1 MTKYGCN
8 ISSVD
13 FFGWLD
19 NSSFGAG
26 GIHILVTGQR
36 LWDRIIMICGEIKI
50 GLQIL
55 LWECRSLERQY
66 MNEYK
71 CMISG
76 WMIQQSCQTLQTPL
90 FSSQLKVQLQRLKV
104 RASVSKGWSS
114 WHPQLQ
120 KLQLLTSSSR
130 GWKSWHSSSGVERK
144 GCFLLSCLCFF
155 GFLLLLARLYLQPN
169 GRPALDLKIILFL
182 TILTRGTLIREN
194 FSFLGFNSSSY
205 SYLHILPCTG
215 PGTSP
220 IVSLNFLGFS
230 SFSHFLFLIFLFSI
244 ASAQPSNGRYFYF
257 FYTIIALAPSST
269 FVKLIFLLSFFFFF
283 LSFSFFFFFL
293 SVSFFFFSSFLLFL
307 IALVRLPIRW
317 KHSRIHYN
325 D

>member
-1 MTKYGCN
+1 MYD
-8 ISSVD
+8 I
-13 FFGWLD
+13 WLD
-19 NSSFGAG
+19 DTTKLPNSSNSPLQFSAESPAPEVESP
-26 GIHILVTGQR
+26 GIR
-36 LWDRIIMICGEIKI
+36 
-50 GLQIL
+50 
-55 LWECRSLERQY
+55 
-66 MNEYK
+66 
-71 CMISG
+71 
-76 WMIQQSCQTLQTPL
+76 
-90 FSSQLKVQLQRLKV
+90 LQRLE
-104 RASVSKGWSS
+104 
-114 WHPQLQ
+114 
-120 KLQLLTSSSR
+120 LLASSSR
-130 GWKSWHSSSGVERK
+130 GWQSWHSSSGVERK

-220 IVSLNFLGFS
+220 IVSLNFPGFS

-244 ASAQPSNGRYFYF
+244 ASAQPLIGRYFI

-269 FVKLIFLLSFFFFF
+269 FVKLIFLL
-283 LSFSFFFFFL
+283 SFFFFFL

>member
-1 MTKYGCN
+1 MNTNVWYLVGWYNKAAKLFKLP
-8 ISSVD
+8 SSVLSWKSSSR
-13 FFGWLD
+13 GWK
-19 NSSFGAG
+19 SGHPSPKAGAP
-26 GIHILVTGQR
+26 GI
-36 LWDRIIMICGEIKI
+36 
-50 GLQIL
+50 
-55 LWECRSLERQY
+55 
-66 MNEYK
+66 
-71 CMISG
+71 
-76 WMIQQSCQTLQTPL
+76 
-90 FSSQLKVQLQRLKV
+90 
-104 RASVSKGWSS
+104 
-114 WHPQLQ
+114 QLQ

-220 IVSLNFLGFS
+220 IVSLNFPGFS

-269 FVKLIFLLSFFFFF
+269 FVKLIFLLSFSFF
-283 LSFSFFFFFL
+283 FFFFFL
-293 SVSFFFFSSFLLFL
+293 SVSFFFFSSFSHCISPAAHTMETFQNSL
-307 IALVRLPIRW
+307 
-317 KHSRIHYN
+317 
-325 D
+325 

>member
-1 MTKYGCN
+1 MYD
-8 ISSVD
+8 I
-13 FFGWLD
+13 WLD
-19 NSSFGAG
+19 DTTKLPNSSNSPLQFSAESPAPEVESP
-26 GIHILVTGQR
+26 GIR
-36 LWDRIIMICGEIKI
+36 
-50 GLQIL
+50 
-55 LWECRSLERQY
+55 
-66 MNEYK
+66 
-71 CMISG
+71 
-76 WMIQQSCQTLQTPL
+76 
-90 FSSQLKVQLQRLKV
+90 LQRLE
-104 RASVSKGWSS
+104 
-114 WHPQLQ
+114 
-120 KLQLLTSSSR
+120 LLASSSR
-130 GWKSWHSSSGVERK
+130 GWQSWHSSSGVERK

-220 IVSLNFLGFS
+220 IVSLNFPGFS

-283 LSFSFFFFFL
+283 LS
-293 SVSFFFFSSFLLFL
+293 VSFFFFSSFLLFL

>member
-1 MTKYGCN
+1 MYD
-8 ISSVD
+8 I
-13 FFGWLD
+13 WLD
-19 NSSFGAG
+19 DTTKLPNSSNSPLLQFSAESPAPEVKSP
-26 GIHILVTGQR
+26 GI
-36 LWDRIIMICGEIKI
+36 C
-50 GLQIL
+50 
-55 LWECRSLERQY
+55 
-66 MNEYK
+66 
-71 CMISG
+71 
-76 WMIQQSCQTLQTPL
+76 
-90 FSSQLKVQLQRLKV
+90 LQR
-104 RASVSKGWSS
+104 
-114 WHPQLQ
+114 
-120 KLQLLTSSSR
+120 LQLLTSFFR
-130 GWKSWHSSSGVERK
+130 GWKEKV
-144 GCFLLSCLCFF
+144 FLLSCLCFF

-220 IVSLNFLGFS
+220 IVSLNFPGFS

-283 LSFSFFFFFL
+283 SFFFLFL
-293 SVSFFFFSSFLLFL
+293 SFSFLLFL
-307 IALVRLPIRW
+307 IASVRLPIWW